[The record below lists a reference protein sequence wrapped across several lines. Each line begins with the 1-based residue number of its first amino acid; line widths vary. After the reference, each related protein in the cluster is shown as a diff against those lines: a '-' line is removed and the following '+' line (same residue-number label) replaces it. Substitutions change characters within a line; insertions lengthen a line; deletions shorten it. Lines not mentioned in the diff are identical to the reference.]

1 MKLQF
6 VNQMIIAAW
15 LVTSL
20 SVTMA
25 VEVPLVP
32 HDLSLWRDPEF
43 KRQFKR
49 LAKKYHSLRTDYD
62 DLLNDISDNPFLGDD
77 LGGGVRKVRMAIASK
92 GKGKSGGARILTL
105 NLLIDTESMEV
116 TLLTIYDKGEISNV
130 TDEYIKYLLSNL

>member
-1 MKLQF
+1 MVQSL
-6 VNQMIIAAW
+6 NA
-15 LVTSL
+15 SL
-20 SVTMA
+20 SV
-25 VEVPLVP
+25 
-32 HDLSLWRDPEF
+32 W
-43 KRQFKR
+43 Q
-49 LAKKYHSLRTDYD
+49 KKYHSLRTDYD